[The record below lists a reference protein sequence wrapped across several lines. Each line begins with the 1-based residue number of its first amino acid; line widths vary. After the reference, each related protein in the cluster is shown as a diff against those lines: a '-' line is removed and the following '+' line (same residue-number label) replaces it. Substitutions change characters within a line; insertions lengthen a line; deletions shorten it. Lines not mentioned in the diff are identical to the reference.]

1 MSALEGRI
9 VSVGLWPDGPIPGL
23 EHMTMHIDAVDRG
36 VVKAV
41 LINERRT
48 ILLVFFLDYNNGR
61 IHTNLEDGGL
71 VRGENDADENDVR
84 AYATFFYKVIGNG
97 IAELT
102 CDAIE
107 PIDCEVVIP
116 VNMMMTMSPD
126 EAIADTVER
135 FKSERAKKSE

>member
-1 MSALEGRI
+1 
-9 VSVGLWPDGPIPGL
+9 
-23 EHMTMHIDAVDRG
+23 MHIDAVDRG